1 LHHNSMLISWI
12 EAFWL
17 VCTAVILFPGL
28 IIIKFPKFSTLLNNC
43 FKYGKSLSVG
53 CHSNWELIQV
63 PKRWFTHFYIVAVI
77 TTSYALFNVFH
88 CYIAN
93 GLISKSLQEM
103 LILLR
108 KPVWSG
114 NNFHIDEISPRLNE
128 QTVLLCSI
136 LLWFHAIR
144 RFYESAFISVYSDSK
159 MNCWHY
165 LLGLIY
171 YILMPFSILVEAPKF
186 RPNDRYVAMQ
196 SYAFMTSVQMFGLFL
211 FLWSSYMQHQC
222 FLILAAARRN
232 SLGNIVSHEHR
243 IIHGGWFDLVSC
255 PHFLFEILIYLS
267 VWFCQRMIWN
277 VWCCVLIFV
286 YTNQIIAAK
295 ITHDWYRQKYSQYPK
310 HRTALIPTLI

>member
-1 LHHNSMLISWI
+1 LHHISMLISWI

-17 VCTAVILFPGL
+17 VCTAIVLFPGL

-53 CHSNWELIQV
+53 CHSKWELIQV

-77 TTSYALFNVFH
+77 TTSYTLFNVFH

-93 GLISKSLQEM
+93 GLISKSFQEM
-103 LILLR
+103 LLLLR
-108 KPVWSG
+108 KPVRSG
-114 NNFHIDEISPRLNE
+114 NNFHMEISPRLNE

-171 YILMPFSILVEAPKF
+171 YILMPFSVLVEAPKF
-186 RPNDRYVAMQ
+186 IPNDRYVPAQ

-232 SLGNIVSHEHR
+232 NLGNIVSHEHA
-243 IIHGGWFDLVSC
+243 IIHGGWFDFVSC

-267 VWFCQRMIWN
+267 VWFCQRMTWN
-277 VWCCVLIFV
+277 VWCYVLIFV

-295 ITHDWYRQKYSQYPK
+295 ITHDWYRHKYSQYPK
-310 HRTALIPTLI
+310 HRTALIPSLI

>member
-93 GLISKSLQEM
+93 GLISRSLQEM

-108 KPVWSG
+108 KP
-114 NNFHIDEISPRLNE
+114 ISPRLNE

-186 RPNDRYVAMQ
+186 RPNDR
-196 SYAFMTSVQMFGLFL
+196 
-211 FLWSSYMQHQC
+211 
-222 FLILAAARRN
+222 
-232 SLGNIVSHEHR
+232 NIVSHEHR